1 MGEAGEA
8 PVTRDPG
15 RRPAEPGDSTVGA
28 VMSGS
33 TPVSVLLPVY
43 NEEDHLERCLDSL
56 LAQDYP
62 AIEEILVI
70 EGGST
75 DRTVEIIDRFSAR
88 DSRVKLLANPDRVQS
103 HGLNRALRVAT
114 GQVVVRT
121 DAHTEYAADYV
132 SRSVEL
138 LEETSAWVAGGPM
151 VPRPDLSGFAAA
163 VAAAMR
169 EAWAAGPAGFRS
181 SERSG
186 PVDTVYLGAFTRE
199 ALDRVGGYRSFPSG
213 VAEDADLCDRIR
225 AHGGVVMLSP
235 RISSRYSPRS
245 TLAGLWRQYLRY
257 GSGKAEMIR
266 INRRLPSVR
275 PLAPAALVLVLAGTL
290 IAALAGAPP
299 LIFLVP
305 VGGWLLALL
314 ALSAA
319 HGRRAPGVALAAAT
333 MHLSYGLGFWK
344 GLLTSRLQSSRSI
357 PDVRRV
363 VPASEA
369 AGGDPDRNP
378 QQRQEHQ
385 DRITNDVPGSDSI
398 LDQEGNRPGELDG
411 GQDRPHLPAE
421 KPIRE
426 DP

>member
-1 MGEAGEA
+1 
-8 PVTRDPG
+8 
-15 RRPAEPGDSTVGA
+15 
-28 VMSGS
+28 MSGS

-43 NEEDHLERCLDSL
+43 NEEAHLERCLDSL

-62 AIEEILVI
+62 HVEEILVI
-70 EGGST
+70 DGGSS
-75 DRTVEIIDRFSAR
+75 DRTLEIIDRFSAR
-88 DSRVKLLANPDRVQS
+88 DARVKLVGNPDRVQS

-132 SRSVEL
+132 TRSVEL

-151 VPRPDLSGFAAA
+151 VPRPDLSGFAAS
-163 VAAAMR
+163 VATAMQ
-169 EAWAAGPAGFRS
+169 ETWAAGPAGFRS
-181 SERSG
+181 TERSG

-199 ALDRVGGYRSFPSG
+199 ALDLVGGYRSFPSG
-213 VAEDADLCDRIR
+213 VAEDADLCERIR

-245 TLAGLWRQYLRY
+245 SPAALWRQYLRY

-266 INRRLPSVR
+266 INRRLPSLR

-290 IAALAGAPP
+290 IAALGGAPL
-299 LIFLVP
+299 LIFLLP
-305 VGGWLLALL
+305 FGGWLLTLL

-319 HGRRAPGVALAAAT
+319 HGRRGPGVALAAAT

-344 GLLTSRLQSSRSI
+344 GLLTARLGASRSI

-385 DRITNDVPGSDSI
+385 DRITDNVPGSDPI
-398 LDQEGNRPGELDG
+398 PDQEGNRPAELG
-411 GQDRPHLPAE
+411 HGHDRPHPPAQE
-421 KPIRE
+421 PGGE
-426 DP
+426 EP